1 MAIKIKTLV
10 TMVLM
15 LCFFGCT
22 PAFAQLSPFPLSNG
36 VTEQCIALA
45 KVPGGVYTES
55 DWATE
60 KKFCQIDFNSFN
72 VALCPKVHSTSPAT
86 YIYDI
91 TELGVLPAEAE
102 ARCHHTMKH
111 GTWLGAYK
119 QSMNQGNTS
128 ATHSM
133 SSLLYYHLSRFFE
146 TNVMVPVAV
155 YRSMDKDAHFQRVS
169 SKAKGLG
176 AMIRAAWDWMRMSE
190 LSPRAYNERQHLF
203 TSDMKQIYGVLI
215 SPIGTRSGSYF
226 YGTRES
232 GWRNQYKDL
241 KVAPPFVALS
251 AALPLADAIGA
262 GVQSIQLSSMLRA
275 ETGNAPSSVQM
286 VVWMQD
292 LLEMAVLDF
301 ILSQQDRIGNVD
313 YIWAWAYLED
323 GKVHYQNLTGPE
335 AYLTRVDMAK
345 IDLSVPYD
353 LIGKKAHLVQRT
365 ILGDNDAGGLV
376 GYANFTKSFQVL
388 EDIRHMNP
396 RIYLQ
401 LQRLAKDIE
410 KNGELKSYLKDNF
423 VLGKADYTS
432 LLKNIRLAASILRS
446 SCKQGLL
453 RFDLDLPS
461 YISNNGQVQ
470 TAPVNCEL

>member
-1 MAIKIKTLV
+1 
-10 TMVLM
+10 
-15 LCFFGCT
+15 
-22 PAFAQLSPFPLSNG
+22 
-36 VTEQCIALA
+36 
-45 KVPGGVYTES
+45 
-55 DWATE
+55 
-60 KKFCQIDFNSFN
+60 
-72 VALCPKVHSTSPAT
+72 
-86 YIYDI
+86 
-91 TELGVLPAEAE
+91 
-102 ARCHHTMKH
+102 
-111 GTWLGAYK
+111 
-119 QSMNQGNTS
+119 
-128 ATHSM
+128 
-133 SSLLYYHLSRFFE
+133 
-146 TNVMVPVAV
+146 
-155 YRSMDKDAHFQRVS
+155 
-169 SKAKGLG
+169 
-176 AMIRAAWDWMRMSE
+176 
-190 LSPRAYNERQHLF
+190 
-203 TSDMKQIYGVLI
+203 
-215 SPIGTRSGSYF
+215 
-226 YGTRES
+226 
-232 GWRNQYKDL
+232 
-241 KVAPPFVALS
+241 
-251 AALPLADAIGA
+251 
-262 GVQSIQLSSMLRA
+262 
-275 ETGNAPSSVQM
+275 M